1 MLTSVI
7 AMAIVIAGGS
17 HGVLAGTLSFGTM
30 YIFLQYIKTFFEP
43 IQDLA
48 EQLSTLQ
55 SAVASAEKIF
65 TLLDEEPLIHDPEKP
80 TKLDK
85 IQGRIE
91 FKHVW
96 FAYDNENFILRDVS
110 FVIGSIGDALFPQA
124 DVALDIAGEDKHIL
138 LNLPDGAADLIPG

>member
-1 MLTSVI
+1 
-7 AMAIVIAGGS
+7 
-17 HGVLAGTLSFGTM
+17 M

-110 FVIGSIGDALFPQA
+110 FVI
-124 DVALDIAGEDKHIL
+124 E
-138 LNLPDGAADLIPG
+138 PGKKLHP